1 MDSGGTGIQGLC
13 NLLIGPVAITGTD
26 IGFEQDPGMEQLGCR
41 RPPGIH
47 EGQ

>member
-13 NLLIGPVAITGTD
+13 NLLIGPVAIIGTD
-26 IGFEQDPGMEQLGCR
+26 IGFEQDPCMEQLGCR
-41 RPPGIH
+41 RRPGIH